1 MNARRDW
8 KALVARHA
16 AATGADLPRHTLDEL
31 AAHLE
36 DIYTDAVAA
45 GRSDAEAYR
54 LAETALAE
62 SALATVPRPRTRQ
75 PEARPVNELSSGRG
89 LTGVSG
95 DVRFAWRQWRQ
106 SPAFAAI
113 AILTLGLG
121 AGAAT
126 AIFSIV
132 DSVLLRPLP
141 FRQPEQLVS
150 IWESN
155 AEKGLPKEKLS
166 PVNFMDYR
174 NTQAAFSE
182 GAAWW
187 RPEVALAEP
196 GLEPVRVSTI
206 ETSGNLFEVLGVS
219 TQLGP
224 GFPVGGPLNS
234 RDHIAVISDR
244 LWRQRY
250 NADPSIVGRTIE
262 ANEGQYTITGVMP
275 SGFHFPDDV
284 DLWLRLDWDLTRHS
298 RAAHF
303 MEAVARLKTGVETD
317 HAARELAQVS
327 GRLAEEF
334 KGTNGGWL
342 ARPVPLL
349 DDMLGYYRPAL
360 FVLLGAVG
368 LVLLTACLNV
378 AGLLLARATARSREM
393 AVRAAL
399 GASRARLMR
408 QMLIESLL
416 LAGAGT
422 AAGAA
427 GAVVLL
433 KVAIA
438 TLPASVP
445 RLAQTT
451 VDVRLLGF
459 ALLVVA
465 GTALLFGLLPALV
478 AAGTHASEALKDGT
492 RTATGVR
499 GRQVSRALV
508 VVEVALACAVLVAS
522 ALLVRSVTRMMQAP
536 TGITSTQVVTAT
548 LQIEGAKYQQWVSVE
563 QVYTTLL
570 DAVRRQPGI
579 DVAGA
584 ANATVL
590 QPGWRIP
597 YAVDGRPPMRAGEAP
612 IAQAVTAGTGYFET
626 FRARLVRGRFFTDAD
641 SPSSQP
647 VVVINETLA
656 RRAFPG
662 EDPVGQRLVS
672 TVDQIGPLGRNLMFT
687 SREVRTVSFRIVGV
701 VGDIHQ
707 APIGQAAEPVIYHP
721 VRQFPF
727 RGMTIVARGADT
739 ATLVSGMRQALRTLD
754 PSIPLSN
761 VATMDERMVTA
772 TAAPRLLT
780 AVLTTFAVLTGLLA
794 AIGVYG
800 LLAWTVSERRRELA
814 IRLALGAQP
823 GALAR
828 LVTKQ
833 GLALTAGGVVLG
845 LLSAQLASGVL
856 QAVLFQTQTTDIAA
870 MAGAATLLLLAAF
883 AACLAPARR
892 AARVSPTEGMRDN

>member
-8 KALVARHA
+8 RALVTRHA

-45 GRSDAEAYR
+45 GRSDAEAYG
-54 LAETALAE
+54 LAEAALAE
-62 SALATVPRPRTRQ
+62 SALATVSRPRTRQ
-75 PEARPVNELSSGRG
+75 PDARPVNEISSGRG
-89 LTGVSG
+89 LTGLSG

-150 IWESN
+150 IWESH

-182 GAAWW
+182 AAAWW

-206 ETSGNLFEVLGVS
+206 ETSGNIFEVLGVS
-219 TQLGP
+219 TQFGP
-224 GFPVGGPLNS
+224 GFPTGGPLNS

-275 SGFHFPDDV
+275 PGFNFPDDV
-284 DLWLRLDWDLTRHS
+284 DLWLLLDWDLTRHS
-298 RAAHF
+298 RGAHF
-303 MEAVARLKTGVETD
+303 MEAVARLKPGVD
-317 HAARELAQVS
+317 AGQAARELAQVS
-327 GRLAEEF
+327 GRLGEEF
-334 KGTNGGWL
+334 KSTNGGWL

-399 GASRARLMR
+399 GASRARLVR

-451 VDVRLLGF
+451 IDMRLLGF

-478 AAGTHASEALKDGT
+478 AAGTHASEVLKDGT

-499 GRQVSRALV
+499 GRQLSRALV

-536 TGITSTQVVTAT
+536 TGITTAEVVTAT
-548 LQIEGAKYQQWVSVE
+548 LQIEGAKYQQWGSVE
-563 QVYTTLL
+563 HFYTTLL
-570 DAVRRQPGI
+570 DTVRRQPGI
-579 DVAGA
+579 EAAGA
-584 ANATVL
+584 ATAIVL

-597 YAVDGRPPMRAGEAP
+597 YAVDGRPPMRVGEAP
-612 IAQAVTAGTGYFET
+612 IAQYVTAGTGYFET
-626 FRARLVRGRFFTDAD
+626 FRARLVAGRFFTDAD
-641 SPSSQP
+641 SPSSEP

-687 SREVRTVSFRIVGV
+687 SPEIQSLPFRIVGV

-727 RGMTIVARGADT
+727 RAMTIAARGGDT
-739 ATLVSGMRQALRTLD
+739 ATVVSGMRQALRTLD

-845 LLSAQLASGVL
+845 LLGAQLASGVL
-856 QAVLFQTQTTDIAA
+856 QAVLFQTQTTDVAA

-892 AARVSPTEGMRDN
+892 AARVSPIEGMREN